1 MGCPRAP
8 PCHPNG
14 STGSPTPAGRDL
26 PGPCCCS
33 QGCARV
39 NSHPWAPGWCH
50 PWVPTAP
57 QSTASP
63 CVTRLGAAG
72 TPHGNAGPGRFPAPP
87 PRGPSPRGKADTRG
101 PLPLPFRLYK
111 AGSAVPPP
119 RPRGPGPAAFFCL
132 LWAEPGRAGRDGAG
146 GTAPG
151 ARCPPAPKGRAAGRA
166 PAEQRPPPCSNP
178 APVQVRR
185 LRRGPGP
192 AAPRSARWDR
202 RERGGQP
209 RGGTGRDGAGTAPM
223 DRAGWSRGQLGGE
236 AVGREE
242 AAAPGRA
249 GGSSPGRPPTVAV
262 LELVL
267 GRARGGGDE
276 RQERPRCVP
285 ASPPSARAGGG
296 SPSPGRGRD
305 VSARGGEEWS

>member
-1 MGCPRAP
+1 MP
-8 PCHPNG
+8 PKWIHRQPHARRQG
-14 STGSPTPAGRDL
+14 PAGAMLLQPGLRQGEQPPMGPWLVSSVGAHGPAEHGIPLCHQVGSRRDA
-26 PGPCCCS
+26 PRERR
-33 QGCARV
+33 AR
-39 NSHPWAPGWCH
+39 P
-50 PWVPTAP
+50 VP
-57 QSTASP
+57 SP
-63 CVTRLGAAG
+63 
-72 TPHGNAGPGRFPAPP
+72 PP